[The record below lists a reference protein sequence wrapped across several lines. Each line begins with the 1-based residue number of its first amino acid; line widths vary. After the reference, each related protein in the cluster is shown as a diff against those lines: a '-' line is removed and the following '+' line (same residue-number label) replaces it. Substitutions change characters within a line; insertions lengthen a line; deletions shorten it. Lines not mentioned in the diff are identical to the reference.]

1 MATAQRIDI
10 STIIKK
16 KDSSFF
22 SFIMARSKVNLWET
36 HSSTV
41 LSITLVLF
49 LLGLCLMV
57 EYHSYR
63 TTRDMQERI
72 TFKVDLVPDIT
83 DEAALVLKTRIETI
97 PCVKHVDY
105 ISRQQAAE
113 IFSEDLNDD
122 FVSFIGYNPLYPSM
136 MVNLRADYM
145 PETSHDAR
153 ESHIKEFAN
162 EVKQLEFVTDV
173 TFQENV
179 VKELNDVFYKVTWFL
194 IIFMVLLVLVSV
206 LLISSTIRIALYA
219 QRDTIRTM
227 QLVGAKSGFIARP
240 FLTHSIWYG
249 LLGALI
255 AIVILA
261 IATGIFNQSLG
272 GLDLLNSIHLYW
284 YLGIALLI
292 ILTGIVLSYLSTL
305 FAVRRYLRQNN

>member
-1 MATAQRIDI
+1 M
-10 STIIKK
+10 SK
-16 KDSSFF
+16 
-22 SFIMARSKVNLWET
+22 SKVNLWET

-83 DEAALVLKTRIETI
+83 DEAAQVLKTRIETI

-113 IFSEDLNDD
+113 IFTDDLDDD

-136 MVNLRADYM
+136 MINLRADYI
-145 PETSHDAR
+145 PETSQSGRSDL
-153 ESHIKEFAN
+153 IKQFSD
-162 EVKQLEFVTDV
+162 EVQQLEFVTGV
-173 TFQENV
+173 AYQENV
-179 VKELNDVFYKVTWFL
+179 VNELNDVFYKATWFL
-194 IIFMVLLVLVSV
+194 IIFMALLIIVSI
-206 LLISSTIRIALYA
+206 LLISSTIRISLYA
-219 QRDTIRTM
+219 QRESIRTM

-240 FLTHSIWYG
+240 FLARSVWYG

-255 AIVILA
+255 AIVVLA
-261 IATGIFNQSLG
+261 IATGIFNQSLS
-272 GLDLLNSIHLYW
+272 GLDLLNTTHLYW
-284 YLGIALLI
+284 YLGIALI
-292 ILTGIVLSYLSTL
+292 IIIVGIVLSYLSTL
-305 FAVRRYLRQNN
+305 FAVKRYLRKSN

>member
-1 MATAQRIDI
+1 M
-10 STIIKK
+10 
-16 KDSSFF
+16 
-22 SFIMARSKVNLWET
+22 NLWET

-63 TTRDMQERI
+63 ATRDMQERI

-83 DEAALVLKTRIETI
+83 DEAAMMLKTRIETI
-97 PCVKHVDY
+97 PSVKHVDY

-113 IFSEDLNDD
+113 IFSEDLDDD

-136 MVNLRADYM
+136 MVNLRADYL
-145 PETSHDAR
+145 PETSQTGRD
-153 ESHIKEFAN
+153 ESIKQFAD
-162 EVKQLEFVTDV
+162 EVKNLEFVTGV
-173 TFQENV
+173 TYQETV

-194 IIFMVLLVLVSV
+194 IIFMALLVIVSI
-206 LLISSTIRIALYA
+206 LMISSTIRIALYA

-227 QLVGAKSGFIARP
+227 QLVGAKSGFIAHP
-240 FLTHSIWYG
+240 FLARSLWYG

-255 AIVILA
+255 AILILA
-261 IATGIFNQSLG
+261 IATGIFNQSLA
-272 GLDLLNSIHLYW
+272 GLDLLNRTHLYW
-284 YLGIALLI
+284 YLGIAVLI
-292 ILTGIVLSYLSTL
+292 IIMGIVLSYLSTL

>member
-1 MATAQRIDI
+1 
-10 STIIKK
+10 
-16 KDSSFF
+16 
-22 SFIMARSKVNLWET
+22 
-36 HSSTV
+36 
-41 LSITLVLF
+41 
-49 LLGLCLMV
+49 
-57 EYHSYR
+57 
-63 TTRDMQERI
+63 
-72 TFKVDLVPDIT
+72 
-83 DEAALVLKTRIETI
+83 
-97 PCVKHVDY
+97 
-105 ISRQQAAE
+105 
-113 IFSEDLNDD
+113 
-122 FVSFIGYNPLYPSM
+122 M

-194 IIFMVLLVLVSV
+194 IIFMVLLVIVSV

-272 GLDLLNSIHLYW
+272 GLELLNSIHLYW

>member
-1 MATAQRIDI
+1 
-10 STIIKK
+10 
-16 KDSSFF
+16 
-22 SFIMARSKVNLWET
+22 MARSKVNLWET

-261 IATGIFNQSLG
+261 IATGIFNQSPG

>member
-1 MATAQRIDI
+1 
-10 STIIKK
+10 
-16 KDSSFF
+16 
-22 SFIMARSKVNLWET
+22 MARSKVNLWET

-63 TTRDMQERI
+63 ATRDMQERI

-83 DEAALVLKTRIETI
+83 DEAAMMLKTRIETI
-97 PCVKHVDY
+97 PSVKHVDY

-113 IFSEDLNDD
+113 IFSEDLDDD

-136 MVNLRADYM
+136 MVNLRADYL
-145 PETSHDAR
+145 PETSQTGRD
-153 ESHIKEFAN
+153 ESIKQFAD
-162 EVKQLEFVTDV
+162 EVKNLEFVTGV
-173 TFQENV
+173 TYQENV

-194 IIFMVLLVLVSV
+194 IIFMALLVIVSI
-206 LLISSTIRIALYA
+206 LMISSTIRIALYA

-227 QLVGAKSGFIARP
+227 QLVGAKSGFIAHP
-240 FLTHSIWYG
+240 FLARSLWYG

-255 AIVILA
+255 AILILA
-261 IATGIFNQSLG
+261 IATGIFNQSLS
-272 GLDLLNSIHLYW
+272 GLDLLNRTHLYW
-284 YLGIALLI
+284 YLGIAALI
-292 ILTGIVLSYLSTL
+292 IIMGIVLSYLSTL